1 MGHRIV
7 SFLNI
12 LIFLLIA
19 GLLAASA
26 VLAAPAPAGD
36 HLAISGLVTDPM
48 GKGLKEVE
56 VEVLVNGQH
65 VKPTGKEAEIS
76 TGKPGG
82 FVADFILPPGT
93 LPAAKVE
100 VKAAKP
106 SWKAIPA
113 TPVKVVDAGVDA
125 QGNKL
130 FQAARNLTL
139 NRTTTPGFW
148 IASLI
153 LLLVYVVIS
162 LELMHRTLVSFLGAA
177 LIIFITYTLG
187 TWDKS
192 FYIISFDDA
201 IAAID
206 LNVIFLLMGMMI
218 FVGVM
223 KKTGMFQFLA
233 YKAYALAKGNVFVL
247 VFILQVITAVVSA
260 FLDNVTTMLLMIP
273 VTIEIAVTLKIN
285 PLVLLIPEVFAS
297 NVGGTAT
304 LIGDPPNILI
314 GSYAGLTFGQFVAN
328 LALVCAGCLIV
339 TSFFYLWWYKKDYL
353 KAEVKDIPRTI
364 AYLKEEYQ
372 ITNKKLTIQSLMLLG
387 FTILLFALHGLLHM
401 PVSIAALIG
410 SLVLLAI
417 SGEDIVEMLE
427 HEVEWPTLVFFIG
440 LFMVIAGA
448 EETGLIQMIANWVKD
463 LSGGNLTTAIILVLW
478 VSAIASAFIDN
489 IPFTAT
495 MLPIIA
501 FLNQTIPG
509 AESGVLW
516 WSLALGACLGGNG
529 TMIGASANVVTVG
542 LAEKAGYHIS
552 FIDLHEGLLVA
563 HDDHGCHCH
572 GLSADRLLRPEILR
586 FWTKEPYRTNSKAS
600 SEGRISRPGEA
611 WPGSET

>member
-1 MGHRIV
+1 MRKRLV

-12 LIFLLIA
+12 LILLLIA
-19 GLLAASA
+19 GFLATPA

-36 HLAISGLVTDPM
+36 HLALSGLITNPM

-56 VEVLVNGQH
+56 VEVLVNGRH
-65 VKPTGKEAEIS
+65 VKPTGREAEVV

-82 FVADFILPPGT
+82 YVADFILPAGT

-100 VKAAKP
+100 VQASKP
-106 SWKAIPA
+106 SWKPIPA
-113 TPVKVVDAGVDA
+113 TPVKVVEAGADAA
-125 QGNKL
+125 GNRL
-130 FQAARNLTL
+130 FQAAQNLTL
-139 NRTTTPGFW
+139 NRTITPGFW
-148 IASLI
+148 IAAVI
-153 LLLVYVVIS
+153 LLLVYLVIS

-177 LIIFITYTLG
+177 LILFITYTLG

-201 IAAID
+201 MGAID
-206 LNVIFLLMGMMI
+206 LNVIFLLMGMML

-233 YKAYALAKGNVFVL
+233 FKAYAMAKGNVFVL
-247 VFILQVITAVVSA
+247 SFVLQIITAVVSA
-260 FLDNVTTMLLMIP
+260 FLDNVTTMLLVLP

-285 PLVLLIPEVFAS
+285 PLTLLVPEAFAS

-314 GSYAGLTFGQFVAN
+314 GSYAGLTFGQFVQN
-328 LALVCAGCLIV
+328 LTLVCTVSLIAS
-339 TSFFYLWWYKKDYL
+339 SFFLLWWNKKEYL
-353 KAEVKDIPRTI
+353 KAEVKDVSRTI

-372 ITNKKLTIQSLMLLG
+372 ITNKKLMIQGLMLLG
-387 FTILLFALHGLLHM
+387 FTILLFALHGFLHM
-401 PVSIAALIG
+401 QVSVAALIG
-410 SLVLLAI
+410 SLLLVAI
-417 SGEDIVEMLE
+417 SRVDIVELLE
-427 HEVEWPTLVFFIG
+427 KEVEWPTLIFFVG

-448 EETGLIQMIANWVKD
+448 EETGLIQMIANFVKD
-463 LSGGNLTTAIILVLW
+463 VSRGNLTAAIIIVLW

-516 WSLALGACLGGNG
+516 WSLSLGACLGGNG

-552 FIDLHEGLLVA
+552 FLDYMKACWWPMMITVTICMVYLLIA
-563 HDDHGCHCH
+563 
-572 GLSADRLLRPEILR
+572 
-586 FWTKEPYRTNSKAS
+586 Y
-600 SEGRISRPGEA
+600 
-611 WPGSET
+611 

>member
-1 MGHRIV
+1 MRQRIV
-7 SFLNI
+7 SFLYI
-12 LIFLLIA
+12 LTFLVIA
-19 GLLAASA
+19 GFLASPA
-26 VLAAPAPAGD
+26 VVAAPAPAPGD
-36 HLAISGLVTDPM
+36 HLAVSGLVTNPM

-65 VKPTGKEAEIS
+65 VKPTGKDAEIT

-93 LPAAKVE
+93 MPAAKVE

-106 SWKAIPA
+106 SWKPIPA
-113 TPVKVVDAGVDA
+113 TPVKVVEAGADA

-130 FQAARNLTL
+130 FQAAQNLTL

-148 IASLI
+148 IAALV

-177 LIIFITYTLG
+177 IILFITYTLG
-187 TWDKS
+187 TCDKS
-192 FYIISFDDA
+192 FYILSFDDA
-201 IAAID
+201 VGAID

-233 YKAYALAKGNVFVL
+233 FKAYALAKGNVFVL
-247 VFILQVITAVVSA
+247 AFVLQIVTAVISA
-260 FLDNVTTMLLMIP
+260 FLDNVTTMLLVLP

-285 PLVLLIPEVFAS
+285 PLTLLIPETFAS

-314 GSYAGLTFGQFVAN
+314 GSYAGLTFGQFVQN
-328 LALVCAGCLIV
+328 LTLVCTVCLIAS
-339 TSFFYLWWYKKDYL
+339 SFFFLWWHKKDYK

-364 AYLKEEYQ
+364 AFLKEQYK
-372 ITNKKLTIQSLMLLG
+372 ITNKKLMNQGLILLG
-387 FTILLFALHGLLHM
+387 FTILLFALHGFLHM
-401 PVSIAALIG
+401 PVAIAALIG
-410 SLVLLAI
+410 SLVLVAI
-417 SGEDIVEMLE
+417 SGEDIVELLE
-427 HEVEWPTLVFFIG
+427 KEVEWPTLVFFIG

-448 EETGLIQMIANWVKD
+448 EETGLIQVIANGVKD
-463 LSGGNLTTAIILVLW
+463 VSGGNLTAAIIIVLW

-495 MLPIIA
+495 MLPIVA

-552 FIDLHEGLLVA
+552 FMHYMKECWWPMMITVTIAMVYLLIA
-563 HDDHGCHCH
+563 
-572 GLSADRLLRPEILR
+572 
-586 FWTKEPYRTNSKAS
+586 Y
-600 SEGRISRPGEA
+600 
-611 WPGSET
+611 

>member
-1 MGHRIV
+1 MV

-26 VLAAPAPAGD
+26 VMAAPAPAGD
-36 HLAISGLVTDPM
+36 HLAISGLVTNPM

-56 VEVLVNGQH
+56 VEVLVNGQP
-65 VKPTGKEAEIS
+65 VKPTGKEAEIA

-82 FVADFILPPGT
+82 FVADFILPAGT

-100 VKAAKP
+100 VKAGKP
-106 SWKAIPA
+106 SWKPVLA
-113 TPVKVVDAGVDA
+113 TPVKVVEAGMDA

-130 FQAARNLTL
+130 FQAAQNLTL
-139 NRTTTPGFW
+139 NRTITPGFW

-201 IAAID
+201 IGAID
-206 LNVIFLLMGMMI
+206 LNVIFLLMGMML

-233 YKAYALAKGNVFVL
+233 FKAYALAKGNVFVL
-247 VFILQVITAVVSA
+247 SLILQVITAVVSA
-260 FLDNVTTMLLMIP
+260 FLDNVTTMLLVLP

-314 GSYAGLTFGQFVAN
+314 GSYAGLTFGQFVRN
-328 LALVCAGCLIV
+328 LTLVCTVCLAV
-339 TSFFYLWWYKKDYL
+339 SSFFFLWWHKRDYYL

-372 ITNKKLTIQSLMLLG
+372 ITDKKLMIQSLMLLG
-387 FTILLFALHGLLHM
+387 FTILLFALHGFLHM
-401 PVSIAALIG
+401 PVSIAALVG
-410 SLVLLAI
+410 SLLLVAI
-417 SGEDIVEMLE
+417 SGEDIVELLE
-427 HEVEWPTLVFFIG
+427 KEVEWPTLVFFIG

-448 EETGLIQMIANWVKD
+448 EETGLIQIIANFVKD
-463 LSGGNLTTAIILVLW
+463 VSRGNLTAAIIIVLW

-516 WSLALGACLGGNG
+516 WSLSLGACLGGNG

-542 LAEKAGYHIS
+542 LADKAGYHIS
-552 FIDLHEGLLVA
+552 FLEYMKACWWPMMITVTICMVYLLIA
-563 HDDHGCHCH
+563 
-572 GLSADRLLRPEILR
+572 
-586 FWTKEPYRTNSKAS
+586 Y
-600 SEGRISRPGEA
+600 
-611 WPGSET
+611 

>member
-1 MGHRIV
+1 MRQRHV
-7 SFLNI
+7 SFLYI
-12 LIFLLIA
+12 LIFLAIA
-19 GLLAASA
+19 GFLAASA
-26 VLAAPAPAGD
+26 VLAAPAPAPGD
-36 HLAISGLVTDPM
+36 RLSISGLVTDPM

-65 VKPTGKEAEIS
+65 VKPEGKAAEVS

-82 FVADFILPPGT
+82 FVADFNLPAGT

-106 SWKAIPA
+106 SWKPIPA
-113 TPVKVVDAGVDA
+113 TPVKVVEAGADA

-130 FQAARNLTL
+130 FQAAQNLTL
-139 NRTTTPGFW
+139 NRTITPGFW

-201 IAAID
+201 IGAID

-314 GSYAGLTFGQFVAN
+314 GSYANLSFGQFVQN
-328 LALVCAGCLIV
+328 LALVCSVCLII

-364 AYLKEEYQ
+364 AYLKSEYQ
-372 ITNKKLTIQSLMLLG
+372 ITNKKLAIQSLMLLG
-387 FTILLFALHGLLHM
+387 FTILLFALHGLFHM
-401 PVSIAALIG
+401 PVSVAALIG

-478 VSAIASAFIDN
+478 VSAIA
-489 IPFTAT
+489 
-495 MLPIIA
+495 
-501 FLNQTIPG
+501 
-509 AESGVLW
+509 
-516 WSLALGACLGGNG
+516 C
-529 TMIGASANVVTVG
+529 G
-542 LAEKAGYHIS
+542 LH
-552 FIDLHEGLLVA
+552 
-563 HDDHGCHCH
+563 
-572 GLSADRLLRPEILR
+572 
-586 FWTKEPYRTNSKAS
+586 
-600 SEGRISRPGEA
+600 
-611 WPGSET
+611 

>member
-1 MGHRIV
+1 
-7 SFLNI
+7 
-12 LIFLLIA
+12 
-19 GLLAASA
+19 
-26 VLAAPAPAGD
+26 
-36 HLAISGLVTDPM
+36 
-48 GKGLKEVE
+48 
-56 VEVLVNGQH
+56 VEVLVNGHH
-65 VKPTGKEAEIS
+65 VKPLGKEAEIV

-106 SWKAIPA
+106 SWKPVPA
-113 TPVKVVDAGVDA
+113 TPVKVVEAGVDA

-130 FQAARNLTL
+130 FQAAQNLTL
-139 NRTTTPGFW
+139 NRTITPGFW
-148 IASLI
+148 IAAI
-153 LLLVYVVIS
+153 VLLLVYVVIS
-162 LELMHRTLVSFLGAA
+162 LEWMHRTLISFLGAA

-187 TWDKS
+187 HWDKS
-192 FYIISFDDA
+192 FYIISFDEA
-201 IAAID
+201 MGAID
-206 LNVIFLLMGMMI
+206 LNVIFLLMGMML

-223 KKTGMFQFLA
+223 KRTGMFQFLA
-233 YKAYALAKGNVFVL
+233 YKAYAMARGNVFVL
-247 VFILQVITAVVSA
+247 SLFLQVITAVVSA
-260 FLDNVTTMLLMIP
+260 FLDNVTTMLLVLP

-314 GSYAGLTFGQFVAN
+314 GSYAGLSFGQFVKN
-328 LALVCAGCLIV
+328 LALVCTLCLGV
-339 TSFFYLWWYKKDYL
+339 SSLYYLWWHKKDYL
-353 KAEVKDIPRTI
+353 KAEVKDVPRTI
-364 AYLKEEYQ
+364 AYLKDEYQ
-372 ITNKKLTIQSLMLLG
+372 ITDKKLMVQSLLLLG
-387 FTILLFALHGLLHM
+387 FTILFFVLGGILHL
-401 PVSIAALIG
+401 PVSIPALVG
-410 SLVLLAI
+410 ALLLVAI
-417 SGEDIVEMLE
+417 SRVDIVELLE
-427 HEVEWPTLVFFIG
+427 KEVEWPTLVFFIG

-448 EETGLIQMIANWVKD
+448 EETGLIQMIANWVRDVSK
-463 LSGGNLTTAIILVLW
+463 GNLTAAIIIVLW

-552 FIDLHEGLLVA
+552 FVEYMKACWWPMMITVTISMVYLLIA
-563 HDDHGCHCH
+563 
-572 GLSADRLLRPEILR
+572 
-586 FWTKEPYRTNSKAS
+586 Y
-600 SEGRISRPGEA
+600 
-611 WPGSET
+611 

>member
-1 MGHRIV
+1 MRQRLVFG
-7 SFLNI
+7 LNI
-12 LIFLLIA
+12 MIFLLIA

-36 HLAISGLVTDPM
+36 HLAISGLVTNPM

-56 VEVLVNGQH
+56 VEVLLNGRH
-65 VKPTGKEAEIS
+65 VKPTGKEAEVI
-76 TGKPGG
+76 TGKPGS
-82 FVADFILPPGT
+82 FAADFILPPGT

-106 SWKAIPA
+106 SWKPIPA
-113 TPVKVVDAGVDA
+113 TPVKVVEAGADAR
-125 QGNKL
+125 GNKL
-130 FQAARNLTL
+130 FQAVQNLTL
-139 NRTTTPGFW
+139 NRTTTAGFW

-162 LELMHRTLVSFLGAA
+162 LELMHRTLVSLLGAT
-177 LIIFITYTLG
+177 LVIFITYTLG

-192 FYIISFDDA
+192 FYIISFDEA
-201 IAAID
+201 IGAID

-233 YKAYALAKGNVFVL
+233 YKAYALARGNVFVL
-247 VFILQVITAVVSA
+247 IFILQIITAVVSA

-314 GSYAGLTFGQFVAN
+314 GSYANLSFGQFVAN
-328 LALVCAGCLIV
+328 LALVAAACLII

-364 AYLKEEYQ
+364 AYLKSEYQ
-372 ITNKKLTIQSLMLLG
+372 ITNKKLAIQSLMLLG
-387 FTILLFALHGLLHM
+387 FTILLFALHGLFHM
-401 PVSIAALIG
+401 PVSVAALIG
-410 SLVLLAI
+410 SLILLAI

-552 FIDLHEGLLVA
+552 FMYYMKACWWPMMITVGLSMGYLLVA
-563 HDDHGCHCH
+563 
-572 GLSADRLLRPEILR
+572 
-586 FWTKEPYRTNSKAS
+586 Y
-600 SEGRISRPGEA
+600 
-611 WPGSET
+611 

>member
-1 MGHRIV
+1 MYRIKR
-7 SFLNI
+7 F
-12 LIFLLIA
+12 FLLSLA
-19 GLLAASA
+19 VLLAAVCCLTSLA
-26 VLAAPAPAGD
+26 VAAPAPAGD
-36 HLAISGLVTDPM
+36 HLAVSGLVTNPM

-65 VKPTGKEAEIS
+65 VKPTGKEAEIV

-106 SWKAIPA
+106 SWKPIPA
-113 TPVKVVDAGVDA
+113 TPVKVFEAGSDA

-130 FQAARNLTL
+130 FQAAQNLTL
-139 NRTTTPGFW
+139 NRTITPGFW
-148 IASLI
+148 IAALV

-177 LIIFITYTLG
+177 FILFVTYTLG
-187 TWDKS
+187 TFDKS
-192 FYIISFDDA
+192 FYILSFDDA
-201 IAAID
+201 MGAID
-206 LNVIFLLMGMMI
+206 LNVIFLLMGMML

-223 KKTGMFQFLA
+223 KRTGMFQFLA

-247 VFILQVITAVVSA
+247 SLILQVITAVLSA
-260 FLDNVTTMLLMIP
+260 FLDNVTTMLLVLP

-285 PLVLLIPEVFAS
+285 PMTLLIPEVFAS

-314 GSYAGLTFGQFVAN
+314 GSYAGLTFGQFVQN
-328 LALVCAGCLIV
+328 LALVCTICLAV
-339 TSFFYLWWYKKDYL
+339 SSLWYLWWHKKDYI

-364 AYLKEEYQ
+364 VYLKEEYQ
-372 ITNKKLTIQSLMLLG
+372 IKL
-387 FTILLFALHGLLHM
+387 
-401 PVSIAALIG
+401 
-410 SLVLLAI
+410 
-417 SGEDIVEMLE
+417 LE
-427 HEVEWPTLVFFIG
+427 KEVEWPTLVFFIG

-463 LSGGNLTTAIILVLW
+463 VSQGNLTAAIIIVLW

-489 IPFTAT
+489 ITFTAT

-552 FIDLHEGLLVA
+552 FITYMKACWWPMMITVTISMVYLLIA
-563 HDDHGCHCH
+563 
-572 GLSADRLLRPEILR
+572 
-586 FWTKEPYRTNSKAS
+586 Y
-600 SEGRISRPGEA
+600 
-611 WPGSET
+611 

>member
-1 MGHRIV
+1 MPKRLT
-7 SFLNI
+7 SFLYI
-12 LIFLLIA
+12 LTVLLIA
-19 GLLAASA
+19 GFLASPA
-26 VLAAPAPAGD
+26 VLAAAAPAGD
-36 HLAISGLVTDPM
+36 HLAVSGLVTNPM

-65 VKPTGKEAEIS
+65 VKPTGKDAEIV

-82 FVADFILPPGT
+82 YVADFLLPAGT
-93 LPAAKVE
+93 LPNARVE

-106 SWKAIPA
+106 SWKPLAPKA
-113 TPVKVVDAGVDA
+113 VKVVEAGTDA
-125 QGNKL
+125 QGNRL
-130 FQAARNLTL
+130 FQGAQNLTM
-139 NRTTTPGFW
+139 NRTITVGFW
-148 IASLI
+148 IAAII

-162 LELMHRTLVSFLGAA
+162 FEWMHRTLVSFLGAA
-177 LIIFITYTLG
+177 IILFVTYTLG

-201 IAAID
+201 MGAID
-206 LNVIFLLMGMMI
+206 LNVIFLLMGMML

-247 VFILQVITAVVSA
+247 SFVLQIVTAVISA
-260 FLDNVTTMLLMIP
+260 FLDNVTTMLLVLP

-285 PLVLLIPEVFAS
+285 PLTLLVPEAFAS

-314 GSYAGLTFGQFVAN
+314 GSYAGLTFGQFVQN
-328 LALVCAGCLIV
+328 LTLICAISLVASSLFLV
-339 TSFFYLWWYKKDYL
+339 WWNKKEYL
-353 KAEVKDIPRTI
+353 KAEVKDVPRTI
-364 AYLKEEYQ
+364 EFLKEQYK
-372 ITNKKLTIQSLMLLG
+372 ITNKKLMNMGLILLG
-387 FTILLFALHGLLHM
+387 ITILLFALHGFLHM
-401 PVSIAALIG
+401 PVSIAALVG
-410 SLVLLAI
+410 SLVLVAI
-417 SGEDIVEMLE
+417 SREDIVELLE
-427 HEVEWPTLVFFIG
+427 KEVEWPTLVFFIG

-448 EETGLIQMIANWVKD
+448 EETGLIQVIANFVKD
-463 LSGGNLTTAIILVLW
+463 VSRGNLTAAIIIVLW

-516 WSLALGACLGGNG
+516 WSLSLGACLGGNG

-552 FIDLHEGLLVA
+552 FLDYMKACWWPMMITVTICMVYLLIA
-563 HDDHGCHCH
+563 
-572 GLSADRLLRPEILR
+572 
-586 FWTKEPYRTNSKAS
+586 Y
-600 SEGRISRPGEA
+600 
-611 WPGSET
+611 

>member
-1 MGHRIV
+1 MRKRLTTFLYILTALSIA
-7 SFLNI
+7 SFL
-12 LIFLLIA
+12 A
-19 GLLAASA
+19 TSA
-26 VLAAPAPAGD
+26 VLAAPTPAPAGD
-36 HLAISGLVTDPM
+36 HLAVSGLVTNPM

-56 VEVLVNGQH
+56 IEVLVNGQH
-65 VKPTGKEAEIS
+65 VKPTGKEAEIV

-82 FVADFILPPGT
+82 YVADFILPAGT

-100 VKAAKP
+100 VQTAKP
-106 SWKAIPA
+106 SWK
-113 TPVKVVDAGVDA
+113 PVPPTKVQVVEAGVDA
-125 QGNKL
+125 QGNRL
-130 FQAARNLTL
+130 FQAAQNLTME
-139 NRTTTPGFW
+139 RTVTAGFW

-153 LLLVYVVIS
+153 LLLVYLVIS
-162 LELMHRTLVSFLGAA
+162 FEWMHRTLVSFLGAA

-187 TWDKS
+187 NWDKS

-201 IAAID
+201 MGAID
-206 LNVIFLLMGMMI
+206 LNVIFLLLGMML

-233 YKAYALAKGNVFVL
+233 FKAYALARGNI
-247 VFILQVITAVVSA
+247 FILSFALQVITAVTSA
-260 FLDNVTTMLLMIP
+260 FLDNVTTMLLVLP

-285 PLVLLIPEVFAS
+285 PLTLLVPEAFAS

-314 GSYAGLTFGQFVAN
+314 GSYAGITFGQFVQN
-328 LALVCAGCLIV
+328 LTLICTISLVAS
-339 TSFFYLWWYKKDYL
+339 SFYFLWWHKKDYL

-364 AYLKEEYQ
+364 EFLKEQYK
-372 ITNKKLTIQSLMLLG
+372 ITNKKLMNLGLILLG
-387 FTILLFALHGLLHM
+387 FAILFFILGGILHLPVAIPAL
-401 PVSIAALIG
+401 VG
-410 SLVLLAI
+410 SLLLLAI

-427 HEVEWPTLVFFIG
+427 KEVEWPTLVFFIG

-448 EETGLIQMIANWVKD
+448 EETGLIQVIANFVKD
-463 LSGGNLTTAIILVLW
+463 VSGGNLTAAIVIVLW

-516 WSLALGACLGGNG
+516 WSLSLGACLGGNG

-542 LAEKAGYHIS
+542 LAEKAGYRIS
-552 FIDLHEGLLVA
+552 FLDYMKACWWPMMITVTICMVYLLIA
-563 HDDHGCHCH
+563 
-572 GLSADRLLRPEILR
+572 
-586 FWTKEPYRTNSKAS
+586 Y
-600 SEGRISRPGEA
+600 
-611 WPGSET
+611 

>member
-1 MGHRIV
+1 MRQRLV
-7 SFLNI
+7 SFLYI
-12 LIFLLIA
+12 LTFMVIA
-19 GLLAASA
+19 GFLAASA
-26 VLAAPAPAGD
+26 VVAAPAPAPGD
-36 HLAISGLVTDPM
+36 HLAISGRVTNPM

-56 VEVLVNGQH
+56 VEVLVNGRH
-65 VKPTGKEAEIS
+65 VKPTGKDAEIT

-93 LPAAKVE
+93 MPAAKVE
-100 VKAAKP
+100 IKAAKP
-106 SWKAIPA
+106 SWKPIPA
-113 TPVKVVDAGVDA
+113 TKVQVVEAGADA

-130 FQAARNLTL
+130 FQAAQNLTL

-148 IASLI
+148 IAALV

-162 LELMHRTLVSFLGAA
+162 FELMHRTLVAFLGAA
-177 LIIFITYTLG
+177 IILFVTYTLG
-187 TWDKS
+187 TFDKS

-201 IAAID
+201 MGAID
-206 LNVIFLLMGMMI
+206 LNVIFLLMGMML

-233 YKAYALAKGNVFVL
+233 FKAYAMAKGNVFVL
-247 VFILQVITAVVSA
+247 SFVLQIVTAVISA
-260 FLDNVTTMLLMIP
+260 FLDNVTTMLLVLP

-285 PLVLLIPEVFAS
+285 PLTLLIPETFAS

-314 GSYAGLTFGQFVAN
+314 GSYAGLTFGQFVQN
-328 LALVCAGCLIV
+328 LSLVCTVCLIAS
-339 TSFFYLWWYKKDYL
+339 SFFFLWWHKKDYN

-364 AYLKEEYQ
+364 AFLKEQYK
-372 ITNKKLTIQSLMLLG
+372 ITNKKLMNQGLLLLG
-387 FTILLFALHGLLHM
+387 FTILLFAVHGFLHM
-401 PVSIAALIG
+401 PVAIAALIG
-410 SLVLLAI
+410 SLVLVAI
-417 SGEDIVEMLE
+417 SGEDIVELLE
-427 HEVEWPTLVFFIG
+427 KEVEWPTLVFFIG

-448 EETGLIQMIANWVKD
+448 EETGLIQVIANGVKD

-495 MLPIIA
+495 MLPVILY
-501 FLNQTIPG
+501 LNQTIPG

-516 WSLALGACLGGNG
+516 WSLSLGACLGGNG

-552 FIDLHEGLLVA
+552 FMHYMKECWWPMMITVTIAMVYLLIA
-563 HDDHGCHCH
+563 
-572 GLSADRLLRPEILR
+572 
-586 FWTKEPYRTNSKAS
+586 Y
-600 SEGRISRPGEA
+600 
-611 WPGSET
+611 

>member
-1 MGHRIV
+1 MRQRYV
-7 SFLNI
+7 SFLYI
-12 LIFLLIA
+12 VIFLVIA
-19 GLLAASA
+19 GFLAASA
-26 VLAAPAPAGD
+26 VFAAPAPAPGD
-36 HLAISGLVTDPM
+36 RLSISGLVTDPM

-65 VKPTGKEAEIS
+65 VKPEGKAAEVA

-82 FVADFILPPGT
+82 FVADFNLPAGT

-106 SWKAIPA
+106 SWKPIPA
-113 TPVKVVDAGVDA
+113 TPVKVVEAGADA

-130 FQAARNLTL
+130 FQAAQNLTL
-139 NRTTTPGFW
+139 NRTITPGFW

-201 IAAID
+201 IGAID

-314 GSYAGLTFGQFVAN
+314 GSYANLTFGQFVAN
-328 LALVCAGCLIV
+328 LALVCSVCLII

-364 AYLKEEYQ
+364 AYLKAEYQ

-387 FTILLFALHGLLHM
+387 FTILLFALHGLFHM
-401 PVSIAALIG
+401 PVSVAALIG

-552 FIDLHEGLLVA
+552 FITYMKACWWPMMITVTIAMVYLLIA
-563 HDDHGCHCH
+563 
-572 GLSADRLLRPEILR
+572 
-586 FWTKEPYRTNSKAS
+586 Y
-600 SEGRISRPGEA
+600 
-611 WPGSET
+611 